1 MGPFIF
7 REREQMQWAPSCS
20 RPGLASILGR
30 SLPALL
36 AVPNSFP
43 EQSWDNLVFSKS
55 RKHLWRIK
63 KKNGERSKVSR
74 GKSAK
79 TTISSPRGWLFS
91 YSAPALPRTLPQAQ
105 ARKQKKGPRGLWRQ
119 TLAGAKELKSPS
131 DCHRRQLGLCLLNRD
146 L

>member
-1 MGPFIF
+1 MSGRGNPATPYYQRLTYCPKNLDTLLRTRCFDSVLRSPCLPTQQISQLIFFFFRVREAADEVGPFIF

-63 KKNGERSKVSR
+63 KKK
-74 GKSAK
+74 
-79 TTISSPRGWLFS
+79 W
-91 YSAPALPRTLPQAQ
+91 
-105 ARKQKKGPRGLWRQ
+105 RKK
-119 TLAGAKELKSPS
+119 
-131 DCHRRQLGLCLLNRD
+131 
-146 L
+146 

>member
-1 MGPFIF
+1 MIVSCTHRAHPPPHPTNKPAHFSPRVREAADAVGPFIF

-79 TTISSPRGWLFS
+79 STISNPRGWLFS

-105 ARKQKKGPRGLWRQ
+105 AEGRK
-119 TLAGAKELKSPS
+119 
-131 DCHRRQLGLCLLNRD
+131 
-146 L
+146 

>member
-1 MGPFIF
+1 MGPFVF
-7 REREQMQWAPSCS
+7 PAGLGFYSWKKPPSITCGSKFLS
-20 RPGLASILGR
+20 RAKLGQPG
-30 SLPALL
+30 
-36 AVPNSFP
+36 
-43 EQSWDNLVFSKS
+43 VFKIQ
-55 RKHLWRIK
+55 KTFVANK